1 MPWRFLVFV
10 SLQQKRHAMLAFANC
25 KINLGLNITARRA
38 DGYHEL
44 ETIFY
49 PVKLYDVVELNAAEH
64 TSCHIRGLDIP
75 GNGED
80 NLCLKAFHLLQ
91 KEFNLPEQQITLLKN
106 IPIGAGLGGGSS
118 DAAFLLKLIN
128 SKFDLGI
135 TETELEQYAGTLGAD
150 CPFFIKNKAVYAAG
164 IGDEFAAVNVDLSAY
179 QITIVKPPVHISTAE
194 AYGAVRP
201 AVPPISLKDVIN
213 LPVSEWKGKVKN
225 DFESPVFQKYPE
237 IAQIKQMLYD
247 SGATFALMSGSGSS
261 VFGIFENKVRL
272 PALEQNNIVFY
283 TRP

>member
-1 MPWRFLVFV
+1 
-10 SLQQKRHAMLAFANC
+10 MLAFANC

-49 PVKLYDVVELNAAEH
+49 PVKLYDVVEVNAAEH
-64 TSCHIRGLDIP
+64 TSCQIRGLDIP

-80 NLCLKAFHLLQ
+80 NLCLKAFRLLQ

-106 IPIGAGLGGGSS
+106 IPIGAGLGGGSA

-128 SKFDLGI
+128 SKFNLGI

-164 IGDEFAAVNVDLSAY
+164 IGDEFTAVNVDLSAY

-194 AYGAVRP
+194 AYGAIRP
-201 AVPPISLKDVIN
+201 ATPAVSLNNLVN

-225 DFESPVFQKYPE
+225 DFETPVFRKYPE

-261 VFGIFENKVRL
+261 VFGIFENEVRL
-272 PALEQNNIVFY
+272 PELEQNNLVFY